1 MRVGMLTG
9 GGDAPGLNN
18 VIKGVVTQGIKKYGY
33 EFVGFLDGWKGPL
46 EGLTKPIGLAD
57 VAYIHDRGG
66 TILGSSRTNPIKIE
80 DGVAKIE
87 KNLKKFNIDA
97 LVAIGGE
104 DTLGVATELHKHD
117 FKVIG
122 VPKTIDNDLSNT
134 DYTFGFQTSVAIA
147 SEAVDRLHTTARSHH
162 RVLVVEVMGR
172 HAGWIA
178 LETGMSADAAVT
190 LIPEEK
196 YDINQVV
203 SWVKER
209 YARDQ
214 YAIVV
219 VAEGAL
225 STEGDLV
232 TKDASLDA
240 FGHVK
245 LSGVGEAL
253 AKRIED
259 LTGFETRSVV
269 LGHLQRGGSP
279 VAFDRNLGARLG
291 LKAADAVNQNQFGQ
305 MVALHGTEVVLVPL
319 ESATGVLKT
328 VQTSR
333 YDEAKAFFGA

>member
-80 DGVAKIE
+80 NGVAQIE
-87 KNLKKFNIDA
+87 ENLKKFNIDA

-209 YARDQ
+209 YARDH
-214 YAIVV
+214 YSIVV

-291 LKAADAVNQNQFGQ
+291 LKAADAVDQKQFGQ
-305 MVALHGTEVVLVPL
+305 MVALHGTDVVLVPL

-328 VQTSR
+328 VPTAR

>member
-46 EGLTKPIGLAD
+46 EGLIKPIGLAD

-80 DGVAKIE
+80 NGVAQIE
-87 KNLKKFNIDA
+87 ENLKKFNIDA

-209 YARDQ
+209 YARDH
-214 YAIVV
+214 YSIVV

-291 LKAADAVNQNQFGQ
+291 LKAADAVDQKQFGQ
-305 MVALHGTEVVLVPL
+305 MVALHGTDVVLVPL

-328 VQTSR
+328 VPTAR

>member
-80 DGVAKIE
+80 NGVAQIE
-87 KNLKKFNIDA
+87 ENLKKFNIDA

-209 YARDQ
+209 YARDH
-214 YAIVV
+214 YSIVV

-291 LKAADAVNQNQFGQ
+291 LKAADAVDQKQFGQ
-305 MVALHGTEVVLVPL
+305 MVALHGIDVVLVPL

-328 VQTSR
+328 VP
-333 YDEAKAFFGA
+333 

>member
-80 DGVAKIE
+80 NGVAQIE
-87 KNLKKFNIDA
+87 ENLKKFNIDA

-209 YARDQ
+209 YARDR

-291 LKAADAVNQNQFGQ
+291 LKAADAVNQKQFGQ
-305 MVALHGTEVVLVPL
+305 MVALHGTDVVLVPL

-328 VQTSR
+328 VPTAR

>member
-1 MRVGMLTG
+1 MRVGILTG

-18 VIKGVVTQGIKKYGY
+18 VIRGVVTKGINAYKY
-33 EFVGFLDGWKGPL
+33 EFIGFKDGWKGPL
-46 EGLTKPIGLAD
+46 EGLTRPVTLAD
-57 VAYIHDRGG
+57 VAHINDEGG

-80 DGVAKIE
+80 NGVTRIE
-87 KNLKKFNIDA
+87 ENLKKLNVDA
-97 LVAIGGE
+97 LIAIGGE
-104 DTLGVATELHKHD
+104 DTLGVATQLHKHN

-147 SEAVDRLHTTARSHH
+147 TEAVDRLHTTARSHH

-178 LETGMSADAAVT
+178 LETGMAGDAAVT

-196 YDINQVV
+196 YDINQVAT
-203 SWVKER
+203 WVKKR
-209 YARDQ
+209 FARDQ
-214 YAIVV
+214 YALVV

-232 TKDASLDA
+232 TKDSTLDA

-253 AKRIED
+253 AKRLEE
-259 LTGFETRSVV
+259 LT
-269 LGHLQRGGSP
+269 
-279 VAFDRNLGARLG
+279 
-291 LKAADAVNQNQFGQ
+291 
-305 MVALHGTEVVLVPL
+305 
-319 ESATGVLKT
+319 
-328 VQTSR
+328 
-333 YDEAKAFFGA
+333 

>member
-1 MRVGMLTG
+1 
-9 GGDAPGLNN
+9 
-18 VIKGVVTQGIKKYGY
+18 
-33 EFVGFLDGWKGPL
+33 
-46 EGLTKPIGLAD
+46 
-57 VAYIHDRGG
+57 
-66 TILGSSRTNPIKIE
+66 
-80 DGVAKIE
+80 
-87 KNLKKFNIDA
+87 
-97 LVAIGGE
+97 GE

-209 YARDQ
+209 YARDH
-214 YAIVV
+214 YSIVV

-291 LKAADAVNQNQFGQ
+291 LKAADAVDQKQFGQ
-305 MVALHGTEVVLVPL
+305 MVALHGTDVVLVPL

-328 VQTSR
+328 VPTAR

>member
-80 DGVAKIE
+80 NGVAQIE
-87 KNLKKFNIDA
+87 ENLKKFNIDA

-209 YARDQ
+209 YARDR

-291 LKAADAVNQNQFGQ
+291 LKAADAVDQKQFGQ
-305 MVALHGTEVVLVPL
+305 MVALHGTDVVLVPL

-328 VQTSR
+328 VPTAR

>member
-80 DGVAKIE
+80 NGVAQIE
-87 KNLKKFNIDA
+87 ENLKKFNIDA

-291 LKAADAVNQNQFGQ
+291 LKAADAVDQKQFGQ
-305 MVALHGTEVVLVPL
+305 MVALHGTDVVLVPL

-328 VQTSR
+328 VPTSR

>member
-1 MRVGMLTG
+1 
-9 GGDAPGLNN
+9 NN

-80 DGVAKIE
+80 NGVAQIE
-87 KNLKKFNIDA
+87 ENLKKFNIDA

-209 YARDQ
+209 YARDH
-214 YAIVV
+214 YSIVV

-291 LKAADAVNQNQFGQ
+291 LKAADAVDQKQFGQ
-305 MVALHGTEVVLVPL
+305 MVALHGTDVVLVPL

-328 VQTSR
+328 VPTAR

>member
-1 MRVGMLTG
+1 
-9 GGDAPGLNN
+9 
-18 VIKGVVTQGIKKYGY
+18 
-33 EFVGFLDGWKGPL
+33 
-46 EGLTKPIGLAD
+46 LAD

-80 DGVAKIE
+80 NGVAQIE
-87 KNLKKFNIDA
+87 ENLKKFNIDA

-209 YARDQ
+209 YARDH
-214 YAIVV
+214 YSIVV

-291 LKAADAVNQNQFGQ
+291 LKAADAVDQKQFGQ
-305 MVALHGTEVVLVPL
+305 MVALHGTDVVLVPL

-328 VQTSR
+328 VPTAR

>member
-1 MRVGMLTG
+1 MRIGMLTG

-18 VIKGVVTQGIKKYGY
+18 VIKGVVTQGVNKYGY

-46 EGLTKPIGLAD
+46 AGLTKPIGLSD

-66 TILGSSRTNPIKIE
+66 TILGSSRTNPIKIKN
-80 DGVAKIE
+80 GIQQIE
-87 KNLKKFNIDA
+87 ENLKKFNIEA
-97 LVAIGGE
+97 LIAIGGE
-104 DTLGVATELHKHD
+104 DTLGVATQLHKD
-117 FKVIG
+117 NFKVIG

-134 DYTFGFQTSVAIA
+134 DYTFGFQTAVAIA

-196 YDINQVV
+196 YDIKQVI

-225 STEGDLV
+225 SLDGDLV

-245 LSGVGEAL
+245 LSGVGDSL
-253 AKRIED
+253 AARIED

-279 VAFDRNLGARLG
+279 IAFDRNLGQRLG
-291 LKAADAVNQNQFGQ
+291 LKAVEAINEKQFGQ

-328 VQTSR
+328 VPATR
-333 YDEAKAFFGA
+333 YQEAKAFFGA

>member
-80 DGVAKIE
+80 NGVAQIE
-87 KNLKKFNIDA
+87 ENLKKFNIDA

-147 SEAVDRLHTTARSHH
+147 SEAVDRLHITARSHH

-209 YARDQ
+209 YARDH
-214 YAIVV
+214 YSIVV

-291 LKAADAVNQNQFGQ
+291 LKAADAVDQKQFGQ
-305 MVALHGTEVVLVPL
+305 MVALHGTDVVLVPL

-328 VQTSR
+328 VPTAR

>member
-1 MRVGMLTG
+1 MRVGILTG

-18 VIKGVVTQGIKKYGY
+18 VIRGVVTKGINAYKY
-33 EFVGFLDGWKGPL
+33 EFVGFKDGWKGPL
-46 EGLTKPIGLAD
+46 EGLTRPVTLAD
-57 VAYIHDRGG
+57 VAHINDEGG

-80 DGVAKIE
+80 NGVARIE
-87 KNLKKFNIDA
+87 ENLKKLNVDA
-97 LVAIGGE
+97 LIAIGGE
-104 DTLGVATELHKHD
+104 DTLGVATQLHQKN

-147 SEAVDRLHTTARSHH
+147 TEAVDRLHTTARSHH

-178 LETGMSADAAVT
+178 LETGMAGDAAVT

-196 YDINQVV
+196 YDINQVATF
-203 SWVKER
+203 VKKRFE
-209 YARDQ
+209 RDQ

-232 TKDASLDA
+232 TKDSTLDA

-245 LSGVGEAL
+245 LSGVGEGL
-253 AKRIED
+253 AKRLEE
-259 LTGFETRSVV
+259 LTGIESRSVV
-269 LGHLQRGGSP
+269 LGHLQRGGTP
-279 VAFDRNLGARLG
+279 VAFDRNLGNRLG
-291 LKAADAVNQNQFGQ
+291 LAAADALNDGAYGQ
-305 MVALHGTEVVLVPL
+305 MVALHGTNIVRVPL

-328 VQTSR
+328 VPAER
-333 YDEAKAFFGA
+333 YREATAFFGA